1 MIGNQLKGRAS
12 TNTNLNLSKDKNKKK
27 TGVKTT
33 PNEKD
38 DRKRPRLPGVPT
50 LDQGVIGQRTA
61 G

>member
-12 TNTNLNLSKDKNKKK
+12 TNTNLNLIKNKNKKK
-27 TGVKTT
+27 TGFKK
-33 PNEKD
+33 NKKD
-38 DRKRPRLPGVPT
+38 DDERPRLPGVPT